1 MEALLNGILQTILY
15 GGLGIVLM
23 IASICIFGI
32 AVAYDFKRELKE
44 KNVATG
50 FIMAGMFIAI
60 AIIVRTVIM

>member
-23 IASICIFGI
+23 IASICIFDI
-32 AVAYDFKRELKE
+32 AVSYDFKRELKE

-50 FIMAGMFIAI
+50 FMMAGMFIAV

>member
-1 MEALLNGILQTILY
+1 MEALLNGILKTILY

-23 IASICIFGI
+23 IASICIFDI
-32 AVAYDFKRELKE
+32 AVPYDFKRELKE

-50 FIMAGMFIAI
+50 FMMAGMFIAV

>member
-23 IASICIFGI
+23 IASICIFDI
-32 AVAYDFKRELKE
+32 AVPYDFKRELKE

-50 FIMAGMFIAI
+50 FIKAGMFIAI

>member
-23 IASICIFGI
+23 IASICIFDI
-32 AVAYDFKRELKE
+32 AVPNDLKRELKE

-50 FIMAGMFIAI
+50 FMMAGMFIAV